1 MLSGIMLKQ
10 RDIVLIPI
18 PFTDLTS
25 QKKRPAI
32 IISSDKYNETN
43 EDIVVVALTS
53 NIESRNFTVTL
64 TADDL
69 EDGVLKVT
77 SMIRVDKIYTLNKS
91 IVIKTFGRVKPDILA
106 KIKDSIL
113 KLIEQQNASS
123 AV

>member
-1 MLSGIMLKQ
+1 MLRQ

-18 PFTDLTS
+18 PFTDLVS
-25 QKKRPAI
+25 QKKRPAV
-32 IISSDKYNETN
+32 IISSDTYNKSN

-53 NIESRNFTVTL
+53 NIESRNFTITL

>member
-1 MLSGIMLKQ
+1 MLNQ

-18 PFTDLTS
+18 PFTDLAS

-32 IISSDKYNETN
+32 IISCNKYNETN

-53 NIESRNFTVTL
+53 NIETRDFTITL
-64 TADDL
+64 TSNDL
-69 EDGVLKVT
+69 ENGTLKVT

-91 IVIKTFGRVKPDILA
+91 IVIKTFGRVKPGILT

-113 KLIEQQNASS
+113 KLIGQPNMSPAT
-123 AV
+123 